1 MIIGNDLIDLE
12 IALDK
17 PRRNNDRFLSKVF
30 SDNEIKQIRLH
41 SQPEL
46 AIWKI
51 WSMKEAAYK
60 AHQRLFHIP
69 ARLDPFTYECDL
81 DNLSVSKNQ
90 NIYII
95 KSVQDE
101 DQIYSWIEFK
111 NLDHI
116 KLPYSTSYKSEFL
129 KEFSIRTGHDL
140 QNIEL
145 RKNKLGIPEL
155 FLMNTGT
162 SLPISITHH
171 GRFAA
176 ICFPLINC

>member
-1 MIIGNDLIDLE
+1 LIIGNDLIDLE

-30 SDNEIKQIRLH
+30 SDNEISQIH
-41 SQPEL
+41 SYSNPEL
-46 AIWKI
+46 AIWKM

-60 AHQRLFHIP
+60 AHQRLFQIS
-69 ARLDPFTYECDL
+69 ARLDPVTYECDL

-101 DQIYSWIEFK
+101 NHIYSWLEFK

-116 KLPYSTSYKSEFL
+116 KISYSTNYKSEFL

-140 QNIEL
+140 QNIEF

-155 FLMNTGT
+155 LLQNTGT

>member
-1 MIIGNDLIDLE
+1 LIIGNDLIDLE

-17 PRRNNDRFLSKVF
+17 PRINNDRFLSKVF
-30 SDNEIKQIRLH
+30 SDNEIEQIRLH

-69 ARLDPFTYECDL
+69 ARLDPVTYECDL

-101 DQIYSWIEFK
+101 NQIYSWIEFK

-129 KEFSIRTGHDL
+129 LQFSIQTKINFQD
-140 QNIEL
+140 IEL
-145 RKNKLGIPEL
+145 RKNNLGIPEL
-155 FLMNTGT
+155 FLKNTGT
-162 SLPISITHH
+162 CLPLSITHH

>member
-1 MIIGNDLIDLE
+1 MIIGNDIIDLE

-30 SDNEIKQIRLH
+30 SDNEISQIH
-41 SQPEL
+41 SYSNPEL

-60 AHQRLFHIP
+60 AHQRLFQIP
-69 ARLDPFTYECDL
+69 ARLDPVSYECDL
-81 DNLSVSKNQ
+81 DKLSVSKNH
-90 NIYII
+90 NLYII
-95 KSVQDE
+95 KSVHDE
-101 DQIYSWIEFK
+101 NHIYSWLEFK
-111 NLDHI
+111 NLDHV
-116 KLPYSTSYKSEFL
+116 KLSYSTNYMSEFL
-129 KEFSIRTGHDL
+129 KEFSIRTGHDF

-145 RKNKLGIPEL
+145 RKNKIGIPEV
-155 FLMNTGT
+155 FLKNTGT